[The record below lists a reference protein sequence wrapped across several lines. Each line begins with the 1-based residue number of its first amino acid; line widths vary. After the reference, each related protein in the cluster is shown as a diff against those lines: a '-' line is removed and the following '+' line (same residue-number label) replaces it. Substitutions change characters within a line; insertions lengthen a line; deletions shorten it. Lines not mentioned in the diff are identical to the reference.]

1 MENLLYPQKVSKYYE
16 RDCQQYF
23 ILLFKSLLAALIV
36 KNGHILA
43 RVYIIFPKKVLYQ
56 TLKAFNTKFGLQWKG
71 RQSS

>member
-1 MENLLYPQKVSKYYE
+1 MINGKFALPSKSLKIYE

-23 ILLFKSLLAALIV
+23 ILLFKSLLAV

-56 TLKAFNTKFGLQWKG
+56 TLKAFNTKFGLQWKD